1 MKWIGWVFAVALL
14 VIFIVVQHGAHK
26 RLADAR
32 ADVDAAVAE
41 ETAKVDAVFERA
53 EEGIPARR
61 ERLAAETAKTTELE
75 TQRDQLAAKKSDLE
89 TRLASLSKSTDQLRE
104 AKGTLTDTQQENLEQ
119 IRELQEQLA
128 KLETQSQLL
137 ERALLMVTEKKDF

>member
-61 ERLAAETAKTTELE
+61 ERLAAETAKTT
-75 TQRDQLAAKKSDLE
+75 DLE